1 MFKLAQGDS
10 PDVRTDNPHMLPGLV
25 RILIILAVAAYGA
38 AIVQNVTEVLHGI
51 AHHRATAQVV
61 QRPAR

>member
-1 MFKLAQGDS
+1 MFRPAQGDS
-10 PDVRTDNPHMLPGLV
+10 PEVRTDDPHLLPGPV
-25 RILIILAVAAYGA
+25 RILLILAVAAYGA

-51 AHHRATAQVV
+51 AHPRAPTRVI

>member
-1 MFKLAQGDS
+1 MFRLAPSNAG
-10 PDVRTDNPHMLPGLV
+10 HLLPGIV
-25 RILIILAVAAYGA
+25 RIVLIVAVAAYGA

-51 AHHRATAQVV
+51 AHRQAPTGVV